1 MAKKKKPFGL
11 SVAATLNTINSDTIN
26 PGFSNIDL
34 WADLGNCAAN
44 RIMSGRFDKGLL
56 FGRSYVFYGE
66 SGSGKS
72 LEAAYVAADVQKSL
86 DAFVVWIDVE
96 NASDG
101 PAGKDFFQRAG
112 VNISEEN
119 FFYTK
124 AAQLSDIQNIISK
137 ISGDYRKM
145 LKNDELDD
153 AQPMLIVVDSWSAA
167 LTASKWDQAEKGELK
182 GDQGQKA
189 KQTGDVILSSTHLL
203 TNLPV
208 MIIGIAHVM
217 DNQEMYGPRH
227 KTTGGHKMIYYA
239 SGCLLL
245 TKKILTK
252 EDLEQSDDY
261 YDELEAGMTADMKK
275 KQKKHGIGIIAQME
289 NLKSRVAKPFEKIQ
303 VQIPYRGGMDR
314 YSGLF
319 DLLMQEGVVTTP
331 SSGWYQY
338 IENGEPVKFRKADF
352 RDHADRAMAVAD
364 VDIASGTEEVVTD
377 VSEA

>member
-1 MAKKKKPFGL
+1 MAKRKPFGL
-11 SVAATLNTINSDTIN
+11 RVAATLSTIKSDTIN
-26 PGFSNIDL
+26 PGFSDIDL

-72 LEAAYVAADVQKSL
+72 LEAAYVAANVQKEL
-86 DAFVVWIDVE
+86 DAYVVWIDVE

-101 PAGKDFFQRAG
+101 DVGKEFFRRAG
-112 VNISEEN
+112 VDIGEEN

-124 AAQLSDIQNIISK
+124 ASQLGDLQKIISN
-137 ISGDYRKM
+137 ISGEYRKM
-145 LKNDELDD
+145 MKDGNIDD
-153 AQPMLIVVDSWSAA
+153 AQPLLIIVDSWSAA
-167 LTASKWDQAEKGELK
+167 LTASKMDQALKGELK

-189 KQTGDVILSSTHLL
+189 KQTGDLILASTHLL

-208 MIIGIAHVM
+208 MLVGIAHIM
-217 DNQEMYGPRH
+217 DSQEMYGRRH

-239 SGCLLL
+239 SGCLML
-245 TKKILTK
+245 TKKVLK
-252 EDLEQSDDY
+252 KDDLEQTDDY
-261 YDELEAGMTADMKK
+261 YDELESGMSADMKK
-275 KQKKHGIGIIAQME
+275 KQKGHGIGIIAVME
-289 NLKSRVAKPFEKIQ
+289 NLKSRVAKPFEKIE

-319 DLLMQEGVVTTP
+319 DLLMQEGVITTP

-338 IENGEPVKFRKADF
+338 IESGKEVKFRKADF
-352 RDHADRAMAVAD
+352 REHADRAMAVAD
-364 VDIASGTEEVVTD
+364 SDIAISADIEEESGVA
-377 VSEA
+377 EA